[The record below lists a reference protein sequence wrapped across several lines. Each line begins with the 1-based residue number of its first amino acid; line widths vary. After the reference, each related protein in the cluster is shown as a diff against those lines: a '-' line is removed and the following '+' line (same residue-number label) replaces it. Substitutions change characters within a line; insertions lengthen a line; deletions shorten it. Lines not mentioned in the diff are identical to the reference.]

1 MRPTAVCK
9 KKMYKMP
16 GVFMAHIF
24 LEEPA
29 TKMKTAPL
37 TEFVVPTVNVGGLL
51 IYLMIYSKPS
61 TPL

>member
-1 MRPTAVCK
+1 MTF
-9 KKMYKMP
+9 
-16 GVFMAHIF
+16 FMAHIF
-24 LEEPA
+24 LEDPA